1 MARRGARR
9 HRTGSSGQADPCAAP
24 ATGLPCGLRPRHRTR
39 AYRRGGFKSIKQLRA
54 YLSRAQNSDLRI
66 LTSTPLRHYA
76 NVKLQL
82 YCIYTAKYILGI
94 SGGFFVKG
102 LGKQRPRMT
111 TAGSYASGEDG
122 LDSLE
127 FCEHDVG
134 SCVSRDGR
142 RRE

>member
-1 MARRGARR
+1 M
-9 HRTGSSGQADPCAAP
+9 
-24 ATGLPCGLRPRHRTR
+24 
-39 AYRRGGFKSIKQLRA
+39 
-54 YLSRAQNSDLRI
+54 
-66 LTSTPLRHYA
+66 
-76 NVKLQL
+76 KLQL

-127 FCEHDVG
+127 FCEHDG
-134 SCVSRDGR
+134 ASCVSRDGR
-142 RRE
+142 GRE